1 MRNNALNI
9 TTGWPR
15 MMRRLVFPVLLA
27 GLVACQHESVPT
39 HRAGVTPGKE
49 DSSQSAKTGQ
59 SASKKTAAVE
69 ASPQADSGAGNASDV
84 STAVPMSKPAATN
97 KVVRSKSS
105 GSSAVSSEYDAELR
119 SIIDLAR
126 RNKWEEAESRIS
138 ALYAADPRD
147 SSVERVYNWVKTEGP
162 KRREKALEDKIRNV
176 NAKDSRFNPTLWS
189 VLSESKNKGLPP
201 RSDLREAIENIKATP
216 YIPEAFGKTI
226 QAKGPA
232 EDFNTDKGKMAAILD
247 KEIEVHLDNVTLENI
262 VFNVGQSE
270 GINFIA
276 DKSIPAF
283 QQKLSVNMKNVKL
296 SEFLNYVSRN
306 MGVQFQVGG
315 DLIWIVDGKDTNKV
329 QMETRFYR
337 LRKGLI
343 LPAQFGISDAVKT
356 TVTANN
362 ITTATE
368 VQKYENFVRDGAS
381 KEPSIE
387 SAIRMFCHGLKY
399 QIDLERN
406 VIVARGT
413 QQQLEVLE
421 KIIKEFDKPIQQV
434 LIEARFI
441 TVEEPMFLQLGVAWE
456 TGRNSADTSRTATD
470 YTGLASNVGLG
481 YQESWYGVLGR
492 ASLSATLS
500 AIDQSGES
508 EVLSAPRVTLINNL
522 PATISDGKI
531 QYFYEQ
537 YTVTQQILANRSV
550 SSLVPQ
556 GKPTKLTSGVTL
568 DVLASVGGDGRS
580 VMLALRPKV
589 AQDVKLITF
598 ATITDRDDSGNI
610 SSTFD
615 IKLPEKSEQSLATR
629 VVVKSGQTVVM
640 GGVSQR
646 EQRTFVESVP
656 VLGNIPFIGA
666 AFRRRTEIDN
676 PRYLL
681 IFVTATLLSENGEY
695 MVNADA
701 E

>member
-1 MRNNALNI
+1 MAGL
-9 TTGWPR
+9 PR
-15 MMRRLVFPVLLA
+15 LLCRLAFLLFLA
-27 GLVACQHESVPT
+27 GVVSCQHESAPSGRPGVAT
-39 HRAGVTPGKE
+39 SAGNPR
-49 DSSQSAKTGQ
+49 Q
-59 SASKKTAAVE
+59 
-69 ASPQADSGAGNASDV
+69 SPQASPYQAKKATAAKAPPRGDSGVEDAAVDSAGA
-84 STAVPMSKPAATN
+84 PMAKQSSTN

-162 KRREKALEDKIRNV
+162 KRREKTLEDKIRNV

-232 EDFNTDKGKMAAILD
+232 EDSTVEKGKMMAILD

-329 QMETRFYR
+329 QLETRFYR
-337 LRKGLI
+337 LRKGLV
-343 LPAQFGISDAVKT
+343 LPAQFGISDATKT

-362 ITTATE
+362 VKTTTE
-368 VQKYENFVRDGAS
+368 VQKYENFVRDGAA

-387 SAIRMFCHGLKY
+387 NAIRMFCGGLKY
-399 QIDLERN
+399 QIDFERN
-406 VIVARGT
+406 VIAARGT

-456 TGRNSADTSRTATD
+456 TGRNSANTSRTAKD
-470 YTGLASNVGLG
+470 YTGLAENVGLG

-556 GKPTKLTSGVTL
+556 GKPAKLTSGVTL

-610 SSTFD
+610 SSSFD

-656 VLGNIPFIGA
+656 VLGNIPILGA

-695 MVNADA
+695 MVSADA

>member
-1 MRNNALNI
+1 M
-9 TTGWPR
+9 TGWSR
-15 MMRRLVFPVLLA
+15 WLCRLALPVWLA
-27 GLVACQHESVPT
+27 GLVACQHESVSSRQT
-39 HRAGVTPGKE
+39 GVTDAAGKPG
-49 DSSQSAKTGQ
+49 SSAQASQ
-59 SASKKTAAVE
+59 SASKKAGE
-69 ASPQADSGAGNASDV
+69 AQASLQADAGAAKASESV
-84 STAVPMSKPAATN
+84 GAPATSTTATN
-97 KVVRSKSS
+97 KVVKSKSS

-126 RNKWEEAESRIS
+126 RNHWQEAEARIS

-147 SSVERVYNWVKTEGP
+147 SSVERVYNWVKTEAP
-162 KRREKALEDKIRNV
+162 KSREKALEDKIRNV
-176 NAKDSRFNPTLWS
+176 NAKDSRFNPTLRS
-189 VLSESKNKGLPP
+189 VLTDNKNKGLPP
-201 RSDLREAIENIKATP
+201 RSDLREAIETIKATP

-226 QAKGPA
+226 QGKGPA
-232 EDFNTDKGKMAAILD
+232 EGFSADKGKMAALLD

-306 MGVQFQVGG
+306 MSVQFQVGG

-329 QMETRFYR
+329 QQETRFYR

-343 LPAQFGISDAVKT
+343 LPAQFGISDATKT

-362 ITTATE
+362 VTTATE
-368 VQKYENFVRDGAS
+368 VQKYENFVRDGAAR
-381 KEPSIE
+381 EPSIE
-387 SAIRMFCHGLKY
+387 NAIRMFCPSLKY

-456 TGRNSADTSRTATD
+456 TGRNSANTSRAATD
-470 YTGLASNVGLG
+470 YTGLAENVGLG

-508 EVLSAPRVTLINNL
+508 EVLSAPRITLINNL

-550 SSLVPQ
+550 SSLAPQ
-556 GKPTKLTSGVTL
+556 GKPSKLTSGVTL

-610 SSTFD
+610 SSSFD
-615 IKLPEKSEQSLATR
+615 IKLPEKSEQSLSTR

-656 VLGNIPFIGA
+656 VLGNIPILGA

>member
-1 MRNNALNI
+1 M
-9 TTGWPR
+9 
-15 MMRRLVFPVLLA
+15 FPVWLA
-27 GLVACQHESVPT
+27 GLVACQHESVPSRQT
-39 HRAGVTPGKE
+39 GVTEGAGNAR
-49 DSSQSAKTGQ
+49 QSAPASQ
-59 SASKKTAAVE
+59 SASKKAGDE
-69 ASPQADSGAGNASDV
+69 QASLQADAGAGNESESVA
-84 STAVPMSKPAATN
+84 APATNTTATN
-97 KVVRSKSS
+97 KVVKSKSS

-126 RNKWEEAESRIS
+126 RNHWEEAEARIS

-147 SSVERVYNWVKTEGP
+147 SSVERVYNWVKTEAP
-162 KRREKALEDKIRNV
+162 KSREKALEDKIRNV

-189 VLSESKNKGLPP
+189 VLTENKNKGLPP
-201 RSDLREAIENIKATP
+201 RSDLREAIETIKATP
-216 YIPEAFGKTI
+216 YIPESFGKTV
-226 QAKGPA
+226 QGKGPA
-232 EDFNTDKGKMAAILD
+232 EGFSTDKGKMAVLLD

-276 DKSIPAF
+276 DKTIPAF

-306 MGVQFQVGG
+306 MNVQFQVGG

-329 QMETRFYR
+329 QQETRFYR

-343 LPAQFGISDAVKT
+343 LPAQFGISDATKT
-356 TVTANN
+356 TVTVNN
-362 ITTATE
+362 VTTATE
-368 VQKYENFVRDGAS
+368 VQKYENFVRDGAA

-387 SAIRMFCHGLKY
+387 SAIRMFCPGLKY

-406 VIVARGT
+406 VIVARGI

-456 TGRNSADTSRTATD
+456 TGRNSADTSRAATD
-470 YTGLASNVGLG
+470 YTGLAENVGLG

-508 EVLSAPRVTLINNL
+508 EVLSAPRITLINNL

-531 QYFYEQ
+531 QYYYEQ

-550 SSLVPQ
+550 SSLVPE
-556 GKPTKLTSGVTL
+556 GKPSKLTSGVTL

-610 SSTFD
+610 SSSFD
-615 IKLPEKSEQSLATR
+615 IKLPEKSEQSLSTR

-656 VLGNIPFIGA
+656 VLGSIPILGA

>member
-1 MRNNALNI
+1 
-9 TTGWPR
+9 
-15 MMRRLVFPVLLA
+15 
-27 GLVACQHESVPT
+27 
-39 HRAGVTPGKE
+39 
-49 DSSQSAKTGQ
+49 
-59 SASKKTAAVE
+59 
-69 ASPQADSGAGNASDV
+69 
-84 STAVPMSKPAATN
+84 
-97 KVVRSKSS
+97 
-105 GSSAVSSEYDAELR
+105 
-119 SIIDLAR
+119 
-126 RNKWEEAESRIS
+126 
-138 ALYAADPRD
+138 
-147 SSVERVYNWVKTEGP
+147 
-162 KRREKALEDKIRNV
+162 
-176 NAKDSRFNPTLWS
+176 
-189 VLSESKNKGLPP
+189 
-201 RSDLREAIENIKATP
+201 
-216 YIPEAFGKTI
+216 
-226 QAKGPA
+226 
-232 EDFNTDKGKMAAILD
+232 
-247 KEIEVHLDNVTLENI
+247 
-262 VFNVGQSE
+262 
-270 GINFIA
+270 
-276 DKSIPAF
+276 
-283 QQKLSVNMKNVKL
+283 
-296 SEFLNYVSRN
+296 

-329 QMETRFYR
+329 QLETRFYR
-337 LRKGLI
+337 LRKGLV
-343 LPAQFGISDAVKT
+343 LPAQFGISDATKT
-356 TVTANN
+356 TVKANN
-362 ITTATE
+362 ITTTTE
-368 VQKYENFVRDGAS
+368 VQKYENFVRDGAA

-387 SAIRMFCHGLKY
+387 NAIRMFCGGLKY
-399 QIDLERN
+399 QLDLERN
-406 VIVARGT
+406 VIAARGT
-413 QQQLEVLE
+413 QQELEVLE

-456 TGRNSADTSRTATD
+456 TGRNSANTSRTATD
-470 YTGLASNVGLG
+470 YTGLAENVGLG

-556 GKPTKLTSGVTL
+556 GKPAKLTSGVTL

-610 SSTFD
+610 SSSFD

-656 VLGNIPFIGA
+656 VLGNIPILGA

-695 MVNADA
+695 MVSADA

>member
-1 MRNNALNI
+1 MLC
-9 TTGWPR
+9 
-15 MMRRLVFPVLLA
+15 RLVFPVLLA
-27 GLVACQHESVPT
+27 GLVACQHEQVAS
-39 HRAGVTPGKE
+39 RQAGATSNAENPRSTVRVMQS
-49 DSSQSAKTGQ
+49 DSNKTTTVNP
-59 SASKKTAAVE
+59 SPKT
-69 ASPQADSGAGNASDV
+69 GAGNGDASTASDAMAMPV
-84 STAVPMSKPAATN
+84 PAATN
-97 KVVRSKSS
+97 KVAKAKSGKAS
-105 GSSAVSSEYDAELR
+105 GSSAVSSEYDSELR

-126 RNKWEEAESRIS
+126 RNKWEDAEARIS
-138 ALYAADPRD
+138 ALYATDPRD
-147 SSVERVYNWVKTEGP
+147 SSVERVYNWVKTEAP
-162 KRREKALEDKIRNV
+162 KRREKALEDKIRVV
-176 NAKDSRFNPTLWS
+176 NAKESRFNPTLWS
-189 VLSESKNKGLPP
+189 VLSENKNKGLPP
-201 RSDLREAIENIKATP
+201 RTDLREAIEQIKATP
-216 YIPEAFGKTI
+216 YIPESFGKTI
-226 QAKGPA
+226 QSKGPA
-232 EDFNTDKGKMAAILD
+232 EDYASDKGKMTSILD

-262 VFNVGQSE
+262 VFNVGQAE

-329 QMETRFYR
+329 QLETRFYR
-337 LRKGLI
+337 LRKGLV
-343 LPAQFGISDAVKT
+343 LPAQFGISDATKT
-356 TVTANN
+356 TVKANN
-362 ITTATE
+362 VTTTTE
-368 VQKYENFVRDGAS
+368 VQKYENFVRDGAA

-387 SAIRMFCHGLKY
+387 NAIRMFCKGLKY
-399 QIDLERN
+399 QIDFERN
-406 VIVARGT
+406 VIAARGT
-413 QQQLEVLE
+413 QQELEVLE

-470 YTGLASNVGLG
+470 YTGLAENVGLG

-508 EVLSAPRVTLINNL
+508 EVLSAPRVTLVNNL

-537 YTVTQQILANRSV
+537 YTVTQQILETRSV

-556 GKPTKLTSGVTL
+556 GKPSKLTSGVTL

-589 AQDVKLITF
+589 AQDVKLVTF
-598 ATITDRDDSGNI
+598 ATITDRDDNGKI
-610 SSTFD
+610 ASTFD

-656 VLGNIPFIGA
+656 VLGNIPILGA

-695 MVNADA
+695 IVNSDA

>member
-1 MRNNALNI
+1 
-9 TTGWPR
+9 
-15 MMRRLVFPVLLA
+15 
-27 GLVACQHESVPT
+27 
-39 HRAGVTPGKE
+39 
-49 DSSQSAKTGQ
+49 
-59 SASKKTAAVE
+59 
-69 ASPQADSGAGNASDV
+69 
-84 STAVPMSKPAATN
+84 
-97 KVVRSKSS
+97 
-105 GSSAVSSEYDAELR
+105 
-119 SIIDLAR
+119 
-126 RNKWEEAESRIS
+126 
-138 ALYAADPRD
+138 
-147 SSVERVYNWVKTEGP
+147 
-162 KRREKALEDKIRNV
+162 
-176 NAKDSRFNPTLWS
+176 
-189 VLSESKNKGLPP
+189 
-201 RSDLREAIENIKATP
+201 
-216 YIPEAFGKTI
+216 
-226 QAKGPA
+226 
-232 EDFNTDKGKMAAILD
+232 
-247 KEIEVHLDNVTLENI
+247 
-262 VFNVGQSE
+262 
-270 GINFIA
+270 
-276 DKSIPAF
+276 
-283 QQKLSVNMKNVKL
+283 
-296 SEFLNYVSRN
+296 
-306 MGVQFQVGG
+306 
-315 DLIWIVDGKDTNKV
+315 
-329 QMETRFYR
+329 
-337 LRKGLI
+337 
-343 LPAQFGISDAVKT
+343 
-356 TVTANN
+356 
-362 ITTATE
+362 
-368 VQKYENFVRDGAS
+368 
-381 KEPSIE
+381 
-387 SAIRMFCHGLKY
+387 
-399 QIDLERN
+399 
-406 VIVARGT
+406 
-413 QQQLEVLE
+413 LEVLE

-456 TGRNSADTSRTATD
+456 TGRNSANTSRAATD
-470 YTGLASNVGLG
+470 YTGLAENVGLG

-508 EVLSAPRVTLINNL
+508 EVLSAPRITLINNL

-550 SSLVPQ
+550 SSLAPQ
-556 GKPTKLTSGVTL
+556 GKPSKLTSGVTL

-610 SSTFD
+610 SSSFD
-615 IKLPEKSEQSLATR
+615 IKLPEKSEQSLSTR

-656 VLGNIPFIGA
+656 VLGNIPILGA